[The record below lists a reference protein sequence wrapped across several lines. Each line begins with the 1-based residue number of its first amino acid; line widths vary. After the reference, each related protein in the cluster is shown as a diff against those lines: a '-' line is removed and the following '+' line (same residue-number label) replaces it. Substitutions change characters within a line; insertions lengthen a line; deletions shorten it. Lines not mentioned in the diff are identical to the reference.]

1 MNARSKARAGSAALA
16 AAGALL
22 LVSVSAAAPQRV
34 TIPLTCSQGPS
45 HQEHH
50 VTVAAPGR
58 VARGSRYKVRID
70 GVDSGAISHFGLR
83 YIHDM
88 RADWPIPAGA
98 AYVEGSAHLV
108 PGTGS
113 DNVRPGARV
122 FRSADGVHLLLPA
135 HVDNGGSYTPPSFE
149 FELDANAPEGAS
161 ITQRFGGYF
170 VTANAL
176 LMGEVHTSCAP
187 TPRDFAVA
195 VTLVAADN

>member
-16 AAGALL
+16 TTGALL
-22 LVSVSAAAPQRV
+22 LVSASAAAPRRV
-34 TIPLTCSQGPS
+34 TIPLTCSHGPS
-45 HQEHH
+45 RQEHH
-50 VTVAAPGR
+50 VTVAMPGR

-88 RADWPIPAGA
+88 RADWPIPPGA
-98 AYVEGSAHLV
+98 VYVEGSAHLV
-108 PGTGS
+108 PETGS

-122 FRSADGVHLLLPA
+122 LHGADGIHLLLPA

-149 FELDANAPEGAS
+149 FELEATAPDGAA

-170 VTANAL
+170 VTANAF
-176 LMGEVHTSCAP
+176 LMGEVHASCEPA
-187 TPRDFAVA
+187 PRDFAVA
-195 VTLVAADN
+195 VTLVGAEN